1 LRGEYDEFFL
11 LALPASFSAT
21 AASEADWALLD
32 GHKMIVMMADI
43 PVNDIA
49 PLAEVN
55 DYSIYLFAGAVTAF
69 IVVSLSILFF
79 ILKKWR
85 NRRISERRIDYKKLE
100 SIDFSDPK
108 KAAYAISAIGYRF
121 AGDNE
126 RTEKAYHNLFDRLAP
141 YKYAPSVEPIDKE
154 TLGYYRLYL
163 EIIDV

>member
-1 LRGEYDEFFL
+1 M
-11 LALPASFSAT
+11 
-21 AASEADWALLD
+21 
-32 GHKMIVMMADI
+32 KVQMADI

-55 DYSIYLFAGAVTAF
+55 DYSIYLFAGAVAAF
-69 IVVSLSILFF
+69 VVVSLSILFF

-85 NRRISERRIDYKKLE
+85 NRLLSERRLDYKKLE

-108 KAAYAISAIGYRF
+108 KAAYAISTLGYRF
-121 AGDNE
+121 AADNE
-126 RTEKAYHNLFDRLAP
+126 RTEKAYHNLFERLAK
-141 YKYAPSVEPIDKE
+141 YKYAPSVEPIDQE